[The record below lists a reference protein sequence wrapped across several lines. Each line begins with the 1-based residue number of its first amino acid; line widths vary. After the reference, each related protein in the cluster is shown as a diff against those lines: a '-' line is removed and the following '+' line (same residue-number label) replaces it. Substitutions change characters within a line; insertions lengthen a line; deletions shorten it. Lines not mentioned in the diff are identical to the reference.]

1 MNPSDT
7 EIAVEIEQQVY
18 SYLDLCAMY
27 ETKPSIL
34 GFAQH
39 LRESYSD

>member
-27 ETKPSIL
+27 EKTPSIN
-34 GFAQH
+34 GFIDH
-39 LRESYSD
+39 MIESYSL